1 MSLPED
7 VLLRIEHYAELASFS
22 AALRKDKKSPLKEY
36 AKLLLEE
43 LNHRTSKP
51 SPEDI
56 ELYLK
61 VFKIEF
67 SRRLRNKMLLQK
79 LDKKE

>member
-1 MSLPED
+1 MRNWPLSPQL
-7 VLLRIEHYAELASFS
+7 YA
-22 AALRKDKKSPLKEY
+22 KTKKKSPLKEY
-36 AKLLLEE
+36 AQLLLEE
-43 LNHRTSKP
+43 LNHRPSEP

-56 ELYLK
+56 DLYLK